1 MDGKVFDIGIQTSMA
16 LDAYR
21 RGKTPEEC
29 GMIRPDGKGNG
40 ALMRVLPLAL
50 WHTGT
55 EHELVLDAHA
65 QCVITHGNPCNQ
77 VCCALYCLVARFL
90 LKGAAVQPAVEKAVF
105 VLREIYEEMP
115 VYAQELEWS
124 VRPQEPW
131 IGQGSGYVVDCL
143 RSALMIL
150 LRAESYEEA
159 VKQAVQL
166 GGDTDTTACVTGGLA
181 GVLFGF
187 DAIPKRWYEA
197 LRGKED
203 VKRYFNE

>member
-1 MDGKVFDIGIQTSMA
+1 
-16 LDAYR
+16 
-21 RGKTPEEC
+21 
-29 GMIRPDGKGNG
+29 
-40 ALMRVLPLAL
+40 
-50 WHTGT
+50 
-55 EHELVLDAHA
+55 
-65 QCVITHGNPCNQ
+65 
-77 VCCALYCLVARFL
+77 
-90 LKGAAVQPAVEKAVF
+90 
-105 VLREIYEEMP
+105 MP

-203 VKRYFNE
+203 VKRHFFNE